1 MTTINTGQDTKERLL
16 ASLTRAKDTADTT
29 PAYKGVRIP
38 DCSTCHH
45 RTITLAQLSGLWGYS
60 VQKIYSFI
68 EKGMPYHNGEYYGRT
83 GRQGTNGIT
92 QRFVCLDEVELW
104 AVKNRKIFNNYGW
117 RGYKRQPNAINGRY
131 LPATWKPRINYKG
144 SFVEHAPVI
153 TDYHGLFDSPR
164 IIDDN

>member
-1 MTTINTGQDTKERLL
+1 MTTINTGQDTKERLIV
-16 ASLTRAKDTADTT
+16 SLTRAKDTVGT
-29 PAYKGVRIP
+29 PPAWKGVRIP
-38 DCSTCHH
+38 DCPTCHH
-45 RTITLAQLSGLWGYS
+45 RTITLDRLSGLWGYS

-68 EKGMPYHNGEYYGRT
+68 NKGMPYHNGEYYGRT

-104 AVKNRKIFNNYGW
+104 AVKNRNMF
-117 RGYKRQPNAINGRY
+117 RRRQPNAINGRY
-131 LPATWKPRINYKG
+131 LPATWEPRINYKG

-153 TDYHGLFDSPR
+153 ADYHGLFDSPR